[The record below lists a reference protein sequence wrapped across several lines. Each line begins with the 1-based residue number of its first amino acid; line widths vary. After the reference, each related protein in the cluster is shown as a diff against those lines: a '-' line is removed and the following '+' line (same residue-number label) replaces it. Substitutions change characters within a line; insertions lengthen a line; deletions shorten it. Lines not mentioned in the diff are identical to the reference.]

1 MAEGEKQPSTDDV
14 ESARNTPSR
23 LGPVARGSLLVA
35 VVLAAGLLGVGSG
48 RLLWPAR
55 NGTDEDAG
63 RARKQAPARRQAVTP
78 PADRILAPRAPL
90 PETAQGLIE
99 QATQVVDRLQEAF
112 PENTDCLEMKARL
125 ADWLGKS
132 EQAVETWKRCLELD
146 PKYAHAYVGMAAAAA
161 KKADHRNAEELA
173 RKAIEIAPDSFMARS
188 VLAESLLNLG
198 RPEEVEPVLAD
209 FLQRDPRSHGYFL
222 LGQAFWQMQQYE
234 KAREAYESSVRIYT
248 DYAEA
253 YFGLAR
259 ACARVGREDEAAAA
273 MARYR
278 ELMARRE
285 PTRGAGMHTPSTDL
299 EAVRLNV
306 ATAYADTARVCF
318 ARGERRVAERLWRRA
333 ATLDPENA
341 ECRHAL
347 VSLYQSEGKVVKTV
361 QTLEELAK
369 IEPDSPGYRVE
380 VGRLRASLL
389 QYDVAEEAFREAC
402 RLAPRNAG
410 CHRALATFL
419 LQTGRHL
426 ADALAGARTAVRHE
440 PTAVNYA
447 LLAAACRANG
457 DRAGALAAIEQAVVQ
472 EPENPAY
479 PQLDKLLRSEP

>member
-1 MAEGEKQPSTDDV
+1 MAEGGTQPSADDP
-14 ESARNTPSR
+14 ESAGSARSR
-23 LGPVARGSLLVA
+23 LGPVARGSVLVA
-35 VVLAAGLLGVGSG
+35 VFLGAGLLGFGSG
-48 RLLWPAR
+48 RLLWSIRDA
-55 NGTDEDAG
+55 TDEDA
-63 RARKQAPARRQAVTP
+63 RRTREQAPTRRQAVTP
-78 PADRILAPRAPL
+78 PADRILDPRAPL

-99 QATQVVDRLQEAF
+99 QASQVIDRLQAAF

-132 EQAVETWKRCLELD
+132 EEAVETWERCLELD
-146 PKYAHAYVGMAAAAA
+146 PQYAHAYVGMAAVAA
-161 KKADHRNAEELA
+161 KKADHRQAEELA
-173 RKAIEIAPDSFMARS
+173 RKAVEIAPDSFMARS

-222 LGQAFWQMQQYE
+222 LGQAFWQMEQFE
-234 KAREAYESSVRIYT
+234 KSREAYRSSVRKYA

-278 ELMARRE
+278 ELMAQRE
-285 PTRGAGMHTPSTDL
+285 PTRGAGMHTPSSDL

-318 ARGERRVAERLWRRA
+318 ARGKRRVAERLWRRA
-333 ATLDPENA
+333 ATLAPENA

-347 VSLYQSEGKVVKTV
+347 VSLYRSEGKVLKTV
-361 QTLEELAK
+361 ETLEELAK
-369 IEPDSPGYRVE
+369 IEPDRPGYRVE
-380 VGRLRASLL
+380 IGRLRAGLL
-389 QYDVAEEAFREAC
+389 QYDMAEQAFREAC

-419 LQTGRHL
+419 LQTGRNL
-426 ADALAGARTAVRHE
+426 PDALAGARAAVRDE
-440 PTAVNYA
+440 PTAAHYA

-457 DRAGALAAIEQAVVQ
+457 DRAGALAAIEQAVLQ
-472 EPENPAY
+472 EPENPEY
-479 PQLDKLLRSEP
+479 LQLDRLLRSEP